1 MKRVFAALF
10 ALFFSL
16 VAFAQETATAAA
28 DTTSTTIEIKINGEA
43 MSGEGWWKAALV
55 IVWTIICIILVL
67 RTFREKASV

>member
-1 MKRVFAALF
+1 MKRVFAALS

-43 MSGEGWWKAALV
+43 MSGQGWWKATLV

-67 RTFREKASV
+67 RTFRGKASV